1 MYSDKYG
8 REIKAGM
15 TLVHD
20 DGEEWEVVETV
31 SELGDVDLG
40 LSCNAREAY
49 PLWQFDLSEWSIKSE
64 KEF

>member
-1 MYSDKYG
+1 MYFDKYG

-15 TLVHD
+15 TLVSD

-31 SELGDVDLG
+31 SELGDVGLG
-40 LSCNAREAY
+40 LSCNAYEAY